1 VITWLLPVD
10 HLSRNPNR
18 SELCFLLSPVTP
30 CPLSFLPVA
39 NQLTFEAPNPGLT
52 PPLPLTYPRC
62 TTPISHR
69 GDTPHRRA
77 RQQVRCRHF
86 QQTGERHLLVSHF
99 ILPSFL
105 RRVLLNQISFYPSLP
120 FPSRCRVCRA
130 GCGHNDQ
137 GQEIN
142 RGKKDT
148 AAKCLRYVRRVRQIH
163 VRNKKITPS

>member
-1 VITWLLPVD
+1 MLPAFAG
-10 HLSRNPNR
+10 HA
-18 SELCFLLSPVTP
+18 
-30 CPLSFLPVA
+30 LSFEFPARRQPTYVRGS
-39 NQLTFEAPNPGLT
+39 QSRPHS
-52 PPLPLTYPRC
+52 PLPLTYPRC